1 LIEITVIL
9 PHIKLNKRHF
19 VLMNVELLSL
29 PRLSNSQLLLINFII
44 LIEVF
49 QVILLSFS
57 AVVVALSFYVSS
69 NSSLV

>member
-1 LIEITVIL
+1 
-9 PHIKLNKRHF
+9 
-19 VLMNVELLSL
+19 MNVELLSL